1 LEKSFILNVLIK
13 DLNMSKKALIAGLDI
28 GSGQVCCVA
37 GICDEEARLV
47 KILSAISVPCD
58 GIKAGAVINI
68 QEAALAIGKAFEET
82 EKVAGSQIGNV
93 IVAMRGNFIKSKNSK
108 GVANINYSNRE
119 VTGETVENA
128 LESARKQI
136 RIVPDQEILQIIPRE
151 YILNQQRGIQNPI
164 GMEGTYIE
172 VDVHAFIASS
182 SNLGNISKAMR
193 SVGVNYD
200 DRVFGYLVASDI
212 LVTREEKE
220 LSCLVID
227 FGGLTIGLVHYVDG
241 VIRHTDELADG
252 SDYITRDIGHKLR
265 AAYSVSKEIKERYGA
280 VFVHSDFKNEE
291 FEYKAADGRNIKKCD
306 RLELV
311 NGIIT
316 PRMDRILYK
325 IKEVMEKNDYGDEF
339 LSGGIILT
347 GGGSSLAGL
356 AEAFEKAFNCS
367 VRTGS
372 PSSDRVIGPDEILL
386 NPSHTTAIGAIAY
399 NFSNLKSYS
408 QKKSSGNGIVSKIS
422 KWFEEVF

>member
-1 LEKSFILNVLIK
+1 
-13 DLNMSKKALIAGLDI
+13 MPKKPLIAGLDI
-28 GSGQVCCVA
+28 GSNHIYCVA
-37 GICDEEARLV
+37 GVRDEDARIV
-47 KILSAISVPCD
+47 KILAAVSTPCD

-68 QEAALAIGKAFEET
+68 QETSLAIGKIFEAT
-82 EKVAGSQIGNV
+82 EKAADSQIGNV
-93 IVAMRGNFIKSKNSK
+93 VVAMRGNFIKSRNSK

-119 VTGETVENA
+119 VTVETVENA

-136 RIVPDQEILQIIPRE
+136 KMDPDQEILQIVPRE

-172 VDVHAFIASS
+172 VDVHAFVASS
-182 SNLGNISKAMR
+182 SNIGNITR
-193 SVGVNYD
+193 SMSLVGVSCD
-200 DRVFGYLVASDI
+200 DKVYGYLVASDI

-227 FGGLTIGLVHYVDG
+227 FGGLITGLVHYVDG
-241 VIRHTDELADG
+241 IIKHTDEIPDG

-265 AAYSVSKEIKERYGA
+265 AAYSVSKTIKESYGA
-280 VFVHSDFKNEE
+280 AFVYSDFKNEE
-291 FEYKAADGRNIKKCD
+291 FEYKAADGRNVKRCD

-316 PRMDRILYK
+316 PRIDRILYE
-325 IKEVMEKNDYGDEF
+325 IKEVIDKNNYGDEF

-347 GGGSSLAGL
+347 GGGSNLSGL

-367 VRTGS
+367 VRTGT
-372 PSSDRVIGPDEILL
+372 PNSDKVIGSDEILL
-386 NPSHTTAIGAIAY
+386 NPSYTTAIGAIAS
-399 NFSNLKSYS
+399 NFSDSEGYW
-408 QKKSSGNGIVSKIS
+408 QKKSSGNGVVSKIS

>member
-1 LEKSFILNVLIK
+1 
-13 DLNMSKKALIAGLDI
+13 MSKKTLVAGLDI
-28 GSGQVCCVA
+28 GSNQVCCVA
-37 GICDEEARLV
+37 GIRDEEARLV
-47 KILSAISVPCD
+47 KILGAVCVPCD

-68 QEAALAIGKAFEET
+68 QEAALAIGRALEET
-82 EKVAGSQIGNV
+82 EKVTSGQIGSV

-108 GVANINYSNRE
+108 GVANINHSNRE
-119 VTGETVENA
+119 VTGETVGNA

-136 RIVPDQEILQIIPRE
+136 RIEPDQEILQIIPKE

-172 VDVHAFIASS
+172 VDVHAFVASS
-182 SNLGNISKAMR
+182 SNLGNISKAMS

-200 DRVFGYLVASDI
+200 DRVFGYLAASDI

-227 FGGLTIGLVHYVDG
+227 FGGLTTGLVHYVDG
-241 VIRHTDELADG
+241 IIKHADELANG
-252 SDYITRDIGHKLR
+252 SEYITRDIGHKLR

-280 VFVHSDFKNEE
+280 ALAYSEFKNEE
-291 FEYKAADGRNIKKCD
+291 FEYKSADGRNTKKCS
-306 RLELV
+306 RLELI
-311 NGIIT
+311 NDIIT
-316 PRMDRILYK
+316 LRIDRILYE
-325 IKEVMEKNDYGDEF
+325 IKEVIEKNNYGDEF

-347 GGGSSLAGL
+347 GGGSRLLGL

-367 VRTGS
+367 VRTGTPNS
-372 PSSDRVIGPDEILL
+372 ERVIGPDEILL
-386 NPSHTTAIGAIAY
+386 NSSYTTAIGAIASS
-399 NFSNLKSYS
+399 FSISKIYS
-408 QKKSSGNGIVSKIS
+408 QKKSSRNNAVSKIL

>member
-1 LEKSFILNVLIK
+1 
-13 DLNMSKKALIAGLDI
+13 MSKKNLVAGLDI
-28 GSGQVCCVA
+28 GSNQVCCVA
-37 GICDEEARLV
+37 GVCDEETRIS
-47 KILSAISVPCD
+47 KILSAVSISCD

-68 QEAALAIGKAFEET
+68 QEAALAIGKAFEEI
-82 EKVAGSQIGNV
+82 EKVAGGQIGKV
-93 IVAMRGNFIKSKNSK
+93 IVALRGNFINSRNSK

-119 VTGETVENA
+119 VTEETVENA

-136 RIVPDQEILQIIPRE
+136 RMDPDQEILQIVPRE

-182 SNLGNISKAMR
+182 SNIGNINKAMA
-193 SVGVNYD
+193 SVGVNCD
-200 DRVFGYLVASDI
+200 DRVYGYLAASDI
-212 LVTREEKE
+212 LITKEEKE

-227 FGGLTIGLVHYVDG
+227 FGGLTTGLVHYVDG
-241 VIRHTDELADG
+241 IIRHTDEILDG

-265 AAYSVSKEIKERYGA
+265 AAYSVSKEIKEKYGA
-280 VFVHSDFKNEE
+280 AFIYTDFINEE
-291 FEYKAADGRNIKKCD
+291 FEYRAADGRNIKKCN
-306 RLELV
+306 RHELV
-311 NGIIT
+311 NTIIT
-316 PRMDRILYK
+316 PRVDRILYE
-325 IKEVMEKNDYGDEF
+325 IKELTEKNNYGDEF

-347 GGGSSLAGL
+347 GGGSSLPGL

-372 PSSDRVIGPDEILL
+372 PNLDKVIGRDEILL
-386 NPSHTTAIGAIAY
+386 NPSYTTAIGAVA
-399 NFSNLKSYS
+399 SNLSNSRFYS
-408 QKKSSGNGIVSKIS
+408 EKKSSKIGVVSKIS